1 MIKFKELIIAILI
14 CQMAGVIGS
23 IFTLDSIPVWYPT
36 LEKPSF
42 SPPNWVFAPV
52 WITLYTLMGI
62 SLYWIFTSKLKDNK
76 ALYVFSAQLILNALW
91 SIVFFGFH
99 SIFFALLIIILL
111 WILIL
116 WTIILF
122 YKMDKKA
129 GIILIP
135 YLLWVSL
142 ATLLNY
148 YIWILN

>member
-1 MIKFKELIIAILI
+1 MVNLKILVVAIII
-14 CQMAGVIGS
+14 CQFAGIIGS
-23 IFTLDSIPVWYPT
+23 FFTYDSIPNWYPT

-42 SPPNWVFAPV
+42 TPPNWVFAPV

-62 SLYWIFTSKLKDNK
+62 SLYWIYTSKLKNK
-76 ALYVFSAQLILNALW
+76 NALYVFSLQLILNAFW

-99 SIFFALLIIILL
+99 LIFFALLIIILL

-116 WTIILF
+116 FTIILF
-122 YKMDKKA
+122 YKIDRKA
-129 GIILIP
+129 GMILLP
-135 YLLWVSL
+135 YLIWVSI